1 MFRLKSSFLHSIHLP
16 NLWEEPVIRLLFSLA
31 IAVLLATSYGDS
43 PRAASVG
50 PGVGNIPQGTQTDD
64 SFRNS
69 FATNHVT
76 NVFATTQQ
84 VSCYTPEVPY
94 TVNDGPVDW
103 YSGQTPCNGAA
114 TTGEDLGPYATQQG
128 SNAGFPAPAPV
139 LVNNHSESD
148 IQVDPT
154 NPRHLIGSTKWFAS
168 AEGYNHVLG
177 FYESSDGGKTW
188 PVQGH
193 IPGYEGWTDNTDP
206 VGAFDRFGNYYELIL
221 PYQFD
226 YKPDGSKQFNT
237 GQEPNPSVSNEAIS
251 VAVRPHGAT
260 SARQWITT
268 HNGQPDIVFATN
280 AGFGQEPDKQWIAID
295 NNPASPFYNTI
306 YAMWVNFNG
315 FGSKPFYSTAKALP
329 DGTHTDWT
337 TPLLLPVLDSK
348 QNNTDLLPHVAPSGV
363 VWTTVDQFPGK
374 KGQCCVTHTVDFSTD
389 GGATWRGPLVISS
402 TIQTPPFPGP
412 GYSNTTFRDGIAITF
427 GVGRQLVAGHYPL
440 YAAWEDFST
449 GFDNIILSASFDDG
463 QSWASPPIQVNDNL
477 NPSTDEFQPNLA
489 TAADGTVSVNFYDRR
504 LKCPDRGTT
513 EAVAAGL
520 SRDTVNPNYSG
531 SLPPYSAAN
540 YCVNAAI
547 QFYRADLTP
556 IGHNI
561 RLTAHTWDPQLNGPH
576 PGTAS
581 NNDYTFIGDYFGN
594 ATAGSTNYAT
604 FVSTYDDGSNP
615 NHYQQQVVAS
625 MQIPKP

>member
-1 MFRLKSSFLHSIHLP
+1 MVGRTLRGCRLSPFRGICMRRLKLT
-16 NLWEEPVIRLLFSLA
+16 SLA
-31 IAVLLATSYGDS
+31 IPAILV
-43 PRAASVG
+43 AAFSIPPASASG
-50 PGVGNIPQGTQTDD
+50 TDWAYAQSFQTNGVK
-64 SFRNS
+64 
-69 FATNHVT
+69 
-76 NVFATTQQ
+76 NVYATTQT
-84 VSCYTPEVPY
+84 SCYRPEVPY
-94 TVNDGPVDW
+94 TANAGPNDGF
-103 YSGQTPCNGAA
+103 SGESACPAGGA
-114 TTGEDLGPYATQQG
+114 TTGEDTGAARSYATQVG
-128 SNAGFPAPAPV
+128 SNPGFATGPPV
-139 LVNNHSESD
+139 LAKNHSEAD
-148 IQVDPT
+148 IGVDRT
-154 NPRHLIGSTKWFAS
+154 NPGHLTGSVKWSSS
-168 AEGYNHVLG
+168 AEGYNHILG
-177 FYESSDGGKTW
+177 FYESLDGGKTW

-206 VGAFDRFGNYYELIL
+206 VGAFDGFGNYYELIL
-221 PYQFD
+221 PYQFA
-226 YKPDGSKQFNT
+226 YKADGSAQFNT

-251 VAVRPHGAT
+251 VAVRPRGAS

-268 HNGQPDIVFATN
+268 HNGQPDILFATN

-295 NNPASPFYNTI
+295 DNPASLFNNTI

-315 FGSKPFYSTAKALP
+315 GGSKPFYSTAKALP

-348 QNNTDLLPHVAPSGV
+348 QSNTDLLPHVAPSGV
-363 VWTTVDQFPGK
+363 VWTTVDQFPGS
-374 KGQCCVTHTVDFSTD
+374 KGKCCVTHTVDFSTD
-389 GGATWRGPLVISS
+389 GGQTWRGPLVISS
-402 TIQTPPFPGP
+402 AIQTPPYPGP

-427 GVGRQLVAGHYPL
+427 GIGKQPLAGHYPL

-449 GFDNIILSASFDDG
+449 GFDNIILSASLDDR
-463 QSWASPPIQVNDNL
+463 QSWTSPIQVNDNASL
-477 NPSTDEFQPNLA
+477 NTDEFQPNLA
-489 TAADGTVSVNFYDRR
+489 TAADGTLSVNFYDRR
-504 LKCPDRGTT
+504 LSCPASGTT
-513 EAVAAGL
+513 EAVAARL
-520 SRDTVNPNYSG
+520 SPDTVNPNYSG

-625 MQIPKP
+625 MPIPKA

>member
-1 MFRLKSSFLHSIHLP
+1 MLHNRPVNVPTGARMHANATPESRCACEVNMFPLEPFFLHSIHLS
-16 NLWEEPVIRLLFSLA
+16 NLWEVAMIRRPLSLA
-31 IAVLLATSYGDS
+31 VAVVLATSYGAS

-50 PGVGNIPQGTQTDD
+50 PGVGNTPQGTQTDD
-64 SFRNS
+64 SFRSS
-69 FATNHVT
+69 FAANHVT

-84 VSCYTPEVPY
+84 ASCYTPEVPY
-94 TVNDGPVDW
+94 TVSDGPVDW

-128 SNAGFPAPAPV
+128 SNAGFPATAHV

-177 FYESSDGGKTW
+177 FYESWDGGKTW

-193 IPGYEGWTDNTDP
+193 IPGYEGWTDDTDP
-206 VGAFDRFGNYYELIL
+206 VGAFDGFGNYYELIL

-226 YKPDGSKQFNT
+226 YKAQDGSKQYNT

-251 VAVRPHGAT
+251 IAVRPHGAK
-260 SARQWITT
+260 SAGQWITT

-280 AGFGQEPDKQWIAID
+280 ASFGQEPDKQWIAID
-295 NNPASPFYNTI
+295 NNSASPFYNTI

-315 FGSKPFYSTAKALP
+315 FGSKPFYSTAKALR

-363 VWTTVDQFPGK
+363 VWTSVDQFPGK

-389 GGATWRGPLVISS
+389 GGLTWLGPLVISS
-402 TIQTPPFPGP
+402 MIQLPPFPGP
-412 GYSNTTFRDGIAITF
+412 GYSNTTFRDGIAVSF

-463 QSWASPPIQVNDNL
+463 QSWTSPIQVNDNASL
-477 NPSTDEFQPNLA
+477 NTDEFQPNLA
-489 TAADGTVSVNFYDRR
+489 TAADGTLSVNFYDRR
-504 LKCPDRGTT
+504 LSCPASGTT

-540 YCVNAAI
+540 YC
-547 QFYRADLTP
+547 
-556 IGHNI
+556 G
-561 RLTAHTWDPQLNGPH
+561 
-576 PGTAS
+576 
-581 NNDYTFIGDYFGN
+581 
-594 ATAGSTNYAT
+594 
-604 FVSTYDDGSNP
+604 
-615 NHYQQQVVAS
+615 
-625 MQIPKP
+625 

>member
-1 MFRLKSSFLHSIHLP
+1 MLPVKPLPQSIRLR
-16 NLWEEPVIRLLFSLA
+16 NLWEVPMIRPLLSLA
-31 IAVLLATSYGDS
+31 VVVVLATSYGAP

-64 SFRNS
+64 SFKNS
-69 FATNHVT
+69 FAANDVA

-84 VSCYTPEVPY
+84 VSCYTPEVPF
-94 TVNDGPVDW
+94 TVSDAPLDW
-103 YSGQTPCNGAA
+103 YTGETPCNGAA

-128 SNAGFPAPAPV
+128 SNAGFPATAPV
-139 LVNNHSESD
+139 LV
-148 IQVDPT
+148 
-154 NPRHLIGSTKWFAS
+154 
-168 AEGYNHVLG
+168 
-177 FYESSDGGKTW
+177 
-188 PVQGH
+188 
-193 IPGYEGWTDNTDP
+193 
-206 VGAFDRFGNYYELIL
+206 
-221 PYQFD
+221 
-226 YKPDGSKQFNT
+226 
-237 GQEPNPSVSNEAIS
+237 SNEAVS

-260 SARQWITT
+260 SARQWITK
-268 HNGQPDIVFATN
+268 HNGQPDILFATN

-295 NNPASPFYNTI
+295 NNPTSPFYNTI
-306 YAMWVNFNG
+306 YAKWVNFNG
-315 FGSKPFYSTAKALP
+315 IGSKPSYSTAKALP
-329 DGTHTDWT
+329 GGTHTDWT

-389 GGATWRGPLVISS
+389 GGLTWRGPLVISS
-402 TIQTPPFPGP
+402 MIQLPPFPGP
-412 GYSNTTFRDGIAITF
+412 GYSNTTFRDGIAVTF

-463 QSWASPPIQVNDNL
+463 QSWTSPIQVNDNANL
-477 NPSTDEFQPNLA
+477 NTDEFQPNLA

-504 LKCPDRGTT
+504 LSCPAGGTT

-547 QFYRADLTP
+547 QFYRADLT
-556 IGHNI
+556 
-561 RLTAHTWDPQLNGPH
+561 
-576 PGTAS
+576 
-581 NNDYTFIGDYFGN
+581 
-594 ATAGSTNYAT
+594 
-604 FVSTYDDGSNP
+604 
-615 NHYQQQVVAS
+615 
-625 MQIPKP
+625 

>member
-1 MFRLKSSFLHSIHLP
+1 MLPVRPLFLNLIHVR
-16 NLWEEPVIRLLFSLA
+16 NLWGVSKLFCSAHSLLDPYVCQQSRPAPGAEIRGGMRMMGPLLLLA
-31 IAVLLATSYGDS
+31 VAVLLATSYGDS

-50 PGVGNIPQGTQTDD
+50 PRVGNIPQGTQTDD
-64 SFRNS
+64 SFRVS
-69 FATNHVT
+69 FAANHVT
-76 NVFATTQQ
+76 NVFATTQ
-84 VSCYTPEVPY
+84 
-94 TVNDGPVDW
+94 
-103 YSGQTPCNGAA
+103 
-114 TTGEDLGPYATQQG
+114 G
-128 SNAGFPAPAPV
+128 SNAGSPATAPV

-168 AEGYNHVLG
+168 AEGYNHILG
-177 FYESSDGGKTW
+177 FYESLDGGKTW

-193 IPGYEGWTDNTDP
+193 IPGYEGWTDDTDP
-206 VGAFDRFGNYYELIL
+206 VGAFDGFGNYYELIL

-226 YKPDGSKQFNT
+226 YKAQDGSKQFNT
-237 GQEPNPSVSNEAIS
+237 GQEPNSSVSNEAIS
-251 VAVRPHGAT
+251 IAVRPHGAT
-260 SARQWITT
+260 SPRQWITT
-268 HNGQPDIVFATN
+268 HNGQPDILFATN

-295 NNPASPFYNTI
+295 NNPASPFHNTI

-363 VWTTVDQFPGK
+363 VWTSVDQFPGK

-389 GGATWRGPLVISS
+389 GGQTWRGPLVISS
-402 TIQTPPFPGP
+402 MIQIPPFPGP
-412 GYSNTTFRDGIAITF
+412 GYSNTTFRDGIAVTF

-449 GFDNIILSASFDDG
+449 GFDNIVLSASFDDG
-463 QSWASPPIQVNDNL
+463 QSWTSPIQVNDNV
-477 NPSTDEFQPNLA
+477 NSNTDEFQPNLA
-489 TAADGTVSVNFYDRR
+489 TAADGTVGVNFYDRR
-504 LKCPDRGTT
+504 LSCPAGGTT

-531 SLPPYSAAN
+531 SLPPYGAAN

-576 PGTAS
+576 PGNAS
-581 NNDYTFIGDYFGN
+581 NNNYTFIGDYFGN
-594 ATAGSTNYAT
+594 TTAGSTNYST

-615 NHYQQQVVAS
+615 QHYQQQVVATIA
-625 MQIPKP
+625 IP

>member
-1 MFRLKSSFLHSIHLP
+1 MKELFDYSVSGRSANRQLGPEFKEVQMIR
-16 NLWEEPVIRLLFSLA
+16 RLLSLA
-31 IAVLLATSYGDS
+31 FAVVLAIVYGAS

-50 PGVGNIPQGTQTDD
+50 PGVGNIPQGTQSDE
-64 SFRNS
+64 SFGNS
-69 FATNHVT
+69 FAANHVT

-84 VSCYTPEVPY
+84 VSCYTPEVPFA
-94 TVNDGPVDW
+94 VSDGPVDW
-103 YSGQTPCNGAA
+103 YSGETLCNGAA

-128 SNAGFPAPAPV
+128 SGAGFPATAPV
-139 LVNNHSESD
+139 LVKNHSESD

-154 NPRHLIGSTKWFAS
+154 NPKHVIGSSKWFAS

-177 FYESSDGGKTW
+177 FYESLDGGKTW
-188 PVQGH
+188 LVQGH

-206 VGAFDRFGNYYELIL
+206 VGAFDGFGNYYELIL

-226 YKPDGSKQFNT
+226 YKAYGPNQSSTAQ
-237 GQEPNPSVSNEAIS
+237 QPNP
-251 VAVRPHGAT
+251 T
-260 SARQWITT
+260 
-268 HNGQPDIVFATN
+268 
-280 AGFGQEPDKQWIAID
+280 
-295 NNPASPFYNTI
+295 
-306 YAMWVNFNG
+306 
-315 FGSKPFYSTAKALP
+315 
-329 DGTHTDWT
+329 
-337 TPLLLPVLDSK
+337 
-348 QNNTDLLPHVAPSGV
+348 LPHVAPSGV
-363 VWTTVDQFPGK
+363 VWTTVDQFPGS
-374 KGQCCVTHTVDFSTD
+374 KGKCCVTHTVDFSID
-389 GGATWRGPLVISS
+389 GGQTWRGPLVISS
-402 TIQTPPFPGP
+402 AIQTPPFPGP

-427 GVGRQLVAGHYPL
+427 GVGRQLVAGHYAL

-449 GFDNIILSASFDDG
+449 AFDNIILSASFDAA
-463 QSWASPPIQVNDNL
+463 QSCTSPIQVNDNA

-489 TAADGTVSVNFYDRR
+489 TAADGTLSVNFYDRR
-504 LKCPDRGTT
+504 LSCPASGTT

-581 NNDYTFIGDYFGN
+581 NNDYTFLPAYFAN
-594 ATAGSTNYAT
+594 PPHTSTNTA
-604 FVSTYDDGSNP
+604 
-615 NHYQQQVVAS
+615 
-625 MQIPKP
+625 